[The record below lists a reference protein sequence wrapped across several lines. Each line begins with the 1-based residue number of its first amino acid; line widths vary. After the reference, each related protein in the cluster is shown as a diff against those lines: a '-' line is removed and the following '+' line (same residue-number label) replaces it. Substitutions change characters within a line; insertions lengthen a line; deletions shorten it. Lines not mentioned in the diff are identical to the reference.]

1 MAQKVGAN
9 IISTMTMMLTE
20 HTGIDTILIAEN
32 IYEDYLKA
40 CKWERQGVI
49 DLTGSAAHGTIL
61 LKNESDNE

>member
-32 IYEDYLKA
+32 IYDDYLKA
-40 CKWERQGVI
+40 CKWERQ
-49 DLTGSAAHGTIL
+49 
-61 LKNESDNE
+61 E